1 MELIKNINNRTNIEA
16 INELY
21 SDHIPIKLTL
31 KNSETHLNETTSFL
45 TYNKADWK
53 KFSTLVSE
61 KIDLNEKIKPLNK
74 QIENMINK

>member
-1 MELIKNINNRTNIEA
+1 MFKYQSHY
-16 INELY
+16 ELY
-21 SDHIPIKLTL
+21 SDHIPIELTL
-31 KNSETHLNETTSFL
+31 KNSETTSFFN
-45 TYNKADWK
+45 YNIADWK